1 MSESIPLFEAPNT
14 DIDLSELDMPTERP
28 GRKWLETKEAYQE
41 RTGMEYVSEP
51 RKPSQ
56 MNLDYAPEEKK
67 NTRESRRA
75 KNTPRQIKL
84 KDAQAIAELDPLQI
98 RAYGKRMLTFL
109 QSKELVTKFLATEL
123 GIDSDTAEHE
133 VSEMLGEIRADFRN
147 YIVNS
152 DEENIMTLR
161 EMMKLALER
170 HDTRSATEIMRTLDS
185 ITNHYLE
192 AHDLLPEKKK
202 QVEPEIEIVFS

>member
-28 GRKWLETKEAYQE
+28 GRKWLETKEKYKE
-41 RTGMEYVSEP
+41 RTGIDYVSEP

-56 MNLDYAPEEKK
+56 MNLEYEPEEKLH
-67 NTRESRRA
+67 TRESRRA

-84 KDAQAIAELDPLQI
+84 KDAQAIAELDPMQI